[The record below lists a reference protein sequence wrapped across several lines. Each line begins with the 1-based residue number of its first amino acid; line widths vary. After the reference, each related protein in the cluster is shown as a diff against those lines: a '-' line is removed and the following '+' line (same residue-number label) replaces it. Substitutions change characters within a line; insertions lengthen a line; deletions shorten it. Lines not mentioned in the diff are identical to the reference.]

1 MKRFEPKTVLYEPDS
16 AKYEFGRT
24 MLAKF
29 MDKGIPM
36 EKIESH
42 NRIPE
47 MTSRPNSDFPLMKSY
62 MILGVR
68 KTLKYTPNSKVS
80 DWLVPFTSSGCAA
93 MCLYCYLVCTYNKCA
108 YLRVFVNREQ
118 IMGKLLK
125 SARDSEKE
133 ETFEIGSN
141 SDLIL
146 ENTVTDNL
154 LWAIPE
160 FGRLERGY
168 ITLPTKFSMVDP
180 LLGLEHKG
188 RTIIRMSVNPE
199 SIISQVEL
207 GTSSLGERIDAIN
220 KLAEADYKIGIL
232 VAPVILTEGWELLY
246 TRLIEQLSE
255 KLTKKAR
262 KGLFFEVIFLTYS
275 YVQQKINEDAFKNAP
290 ELYSKETMSPK
301 GRGKYSYKMGIKES
315 AGNLIRS
322 LLEEHFP
329 GSEII
334 YIV

>member
-1 MKRFEPKTVLYEPDS
+1 MKHFEPKAILYEPDT

-24 MLAKF
+24 MLAKY
-29 MDKGIPM
+29 MNKGIPM

-47 MTSRPNSDFPLMKSY
+47 MTSRPNSEFALMKSY
-62 MILGVR
+62 LILGVR
-68 KTLKYTPNSKVS
+68 KTLKYTPNAKVS

-118 IMGKLLK
+118 IMDKLIK
-125 SARDSEKE
+125 TAIDSEKE

-154 LWAIPE
+154 IWAIPE
-160 FGRLERGY
+160 FGKLERGY

-180 LLGLEHKG
+180 ILGLEHKG

-207 GTSSLGERIDAIN
+207 GTSSLNERIDAIN
-220 KLAEADYKIGIL
+220 KLAEAGYKIGIL
-232 VAPVILTEGWELLY
+232 VAPVILTEGWESLY
-246 TRLIEQLSE
+246 THMIERLSDELSQ
-255 KLTKKAR
+255 KAR
-262 KGLFFEVIFLTYS
+262 KNLFFEVIFLTYS
-275 YVQQKINEDAFKNAP
+275 YVQQKINEEAFKNAP

-301 GRGKYSYKMGIKES
+301 GRGKYSYKMNIKEF
-315 AGNLIRS
+315 AGDLIRS
-322 LLEEHFP
+322 LLEERFP
-329 GSEII
+329 GCEII